1 MSIFDFHKHNL
12 SLPVKGPEY
21 LRNNLTRPGD
31 EFSGILKEQEGKGHW
46 FGQLISTDGERKFQ
60 LHYDGWLD
68 EGNTTIAPATDDVL
82 KLVAI
87 PANTGEEILVFDKAL
102 YGWDGFVENA
112 YQQARQ
118 IQGRAIHPYPS
129 SDEPGLF
136 SVLLVITYS
145 EHSINK
151 LKDESMDGKV
161 KLGDGSVVSLQDA
174 FDNGF
179 DQLSVYALDRNNQLV
194 EVVSQKL
201 S

>member
-12 SLPVKGPEY
+12 SLPLNGPQY
-21 LRNNLTRPGD
+21 LRSNLTTPGD
-31 EFSGILKEQEGKGHW
+31 EFSEILTEHEGRGHW
-46 FGQLISTDGERKFQ
+46 FGQLTSSGGERKFE

-87 PANTGEEILVFDKAL
+87 PANTSDEILVFDKAL
-102 YGWDGFVENA
+102 YGWGGFIANV
-112 YQQARQ
+112 YQQARL
-118 IQGRAIHPYPS
+118 IQERAIHPYPS

-136 SVLLVITYS
+136 SVLLMITYS

-151 LKDESMDGKV
+151 LKNESVDGKV

-179 DQLSVYALDRNNQLV
+179 DHFSVYALDRNNQLI

-201 S
+201 L